1 MANFDIAYRRTK
13 RFEGGYVN
21 DPKDA
26 GGETYN
32 GISRRANPTWA
43 GWRVVDEMKSN
54 PGFPGNL
61 RERKSILDD
70 LEYSLY
76 KTNYWDPVWGDKIRV
91 QTVANDMYDTAVNM
105 GVGTSIK
112 LSQRQLTLPETGRM
126 SADHL
131 YKLNSVR

>member
-1 MANFDIAYRRTK
+1 MAKFEIAYKRTK

-43 GWRVVDEMKSN
+43 GWRVVDEMKRKSN
-54 PGFPGNL
+54 FPKNL

-70 LEYSLY
+70 LEFSLY
-76 KTNYWDPVWGDKIRV
+76 KTNYWDPVWGDKLRV

-105 GVGTSIK
+105 GVATSIK
-112 LSQRQLTLPETGRM
+112 LSQRQWRQPQTGRM
-126 SADHL
+126 DSAL
-131 YKLNSVR
+131 LTKLNSVG

>member
-1 MANFDIAYRRTK
+1 MAKFEIAYNRTK

-21 DPKDA
+21 DPNDA

-43 GWRVVDEMKSN
+43 GWRVVDEMKRKTN
-54 PGFPGNL
+54 FPKNL

-76 KTNYWDPVWGDKIRV
+76 KTNYWDPVWGDKIREQV
-91 QTVANDMYDTAVNM
+91 VANDMYDTAVNM

-112 LSQRQLTLPETGRM
+112 LSQRQFKLNPTGYM
-126 SADHL
+126 DAQLLD
-131 YKLNSVR
+131 KLNSIR

>member
-1 MANFDIAYRRTK
+1 MAKFEIAFRRTK

-21 DPKDA
+21 DPQDA

-43 GWRVVDEMKSN
+43 GWRVVDEMKRKPN
-54 PGFPGNL
+54 FPKNL

-70 LEYSLY
+70 LEFSLY
-76 KTNYWDPVWGDKIRV
+76 KTNYWDPVWGDKIREQV
-91 QTVANDMYDTAVNM
+91 VANDMYDTAVNM

-112 LSQRQLTLPETGRM
+112 LSQRQWRLKQTGSM
-126 SADHL
+126 NSELLD
-131 YKLNSVR
+131 KLNSIR